1 MGGTPREEDCRNKV
15 AEARKY
21 LWWQYVGMGIFLA
34 TCPGTMMVVMFRVPI
49 SPDIFVVLMVTVAEI
64 VFAIGTVGRQEL
76 KDNID
81 VGDTKNDIEDSL

>member
-1 MGGTPREEDCRNKV
+1 MGTGQRKDSSDKV

-34 TCPGTMMVVMFRVPI
+34 TWPGIMMVAMFGVPI
-49 SPDIFVVLMVTVAEI
+49 RPDIFAILMCTVAVV

-76 KDNID
+76 KASDRR
-81 VGDTKNDIEDSL
+81 